1 MKIANG
7 EREAIMSSFRVVI
20 DYADRRGLPL
30 SPAIMVMSEPGLEEF
45 LRSMFDE
52 PGGLLN
58 AACSVANVEIVPL
71 RGPDDAGE
79 ETQQVM
85 FR

>member
-7 EREAIMSSFRVVI
+7 EREANMSSFRVII

-30 SPAIMVMSEPGLEEF
+30 SPAVMVMSEPGLEEF

-58 AACSVANVEIVPL
+58 AACSVAHVEIVPL
-71 RGPDDAGE
+71 REPDSDDQ